1 MLERLLSAI
10 VAILTS
16 FIAVVFADLGI
27 MAMSY
32 TAPVVGPVVNFLV
45 AFMFVV
51 PAIACSYHAATGKSI
66 LEKF

>member
-1 MLERLLSAI
+1 MLERVLSAI

-32 TAPVVGPVVNFLV
+32 TALVVSPVISFIV
-45 AFMFVV
+45 AILFII
-51 PAIACSYHAATGKSI
+51 PALACSYHAATGKSV
-66 LEKF
+66 LD